1 MTNTFNCI
9 RCTFQT
15 NKKSI
20 IIKHLEKKNKC
31 KKNVS
36 IYFLPDDLIYELCL
50 NPINNEFNEFQ
61 CKNCLKNYISK
72 YNLNRHSKNC
82 KNCINKDKKNNLL
95 VKYKLFNYLDIK
107 KYINDFYKLTI
118 LKYFEENKIYF
129 SFKRPWNLSHIDLL
143 TKKLLYISNDKYS
156 DLLRKILEN
165 DKNINIIYDKNENY
179 GYFINDVNEIE
190 SINKKTIVSK
200 TIEKILNTF
209 KLFKKDLEDNNKI
222 IDINLLYK
230 EHEIIKDKY
239 NLFLNSE
246 IIREKVETIILNL
259 YNEKFHEIQ
268 ESALYELNNKNLGF

>member
-1 MTNTFNCI
+1 MTNTYNCI
-9 RCTFQT
+9 RCSFQT

-20 IIKHLEKKNKC
+20 MIKHLEKKNKC
-31 KKNVS
+31 KKKVGT
-36 IYFLPDDLIYELCL
+36 YFLPDELIYELCL
-50 NPINNEFNEFQ
+50 NPINNEYNEFQ

-82 KNCINKDKKNNLL
+82 NKNCNKNKSNLL
-95 VKYKLFNYLDIK
+95 VKYKLFTYLDIK
-107 KYINDFYKLTI
+107 KYVNDFYNLTI
-118 LKYFEENKIYF
+118 LKYFEENKIYN
-129 SFKRPWNLSHIDLL
+129 SFKKPWNLSHIDLL

-179 GYFINDVNEIE
+179 GYIINDINEIE
-190 SINKKTIVSK
+190 LINKKTIVNK
-200 TIEKILNTF
+200 TIEKILHTF
-209 KLFKKDLEDNNKI
+209 TIFKKDLEENNKI

-246 IIREKVETIILNL
+246 IIRTKVETIILNL

-268 ESALYELNNKNLGF
+268 ENALYELNNKNLGF